1 MKKIISLFLTL
12 SLVLT
17 MAACSGQSAIS
28 DQSQSSE
35 QSTNAIEATQST
47 ALGEVVAASTSAV
60 SQVSVDEIV
69 ADTHDST
76 DDYTWDTASEIAV
89 TLNGDSASANS
100 DTVSVNGSVVTINA
114 SGVYRISG
122 TLNDGQLLVN
132 STDDGA
138 VKLILDGV
146 TINNATGS
154 AVFIEKAEKAVLILA
169 DNSVNQVSDG
179 STYTN
184 TEEDAPNAA
193 IFSKSD
199 LTLFGNGSLA
209 VTGNYNDGIT
219 SKDGLIIASG
229 TISVNAV
236 DDGIRGKDYLV
247 VKTASLDVT
256 AQGDA
261 LKSDN
266 EDETTPG
273 FIAILGGSFNINAGD
288 DGLSAAGDI
297 TINDGVFTL
306 TSGNNSNMTSETSAK
321 GISATGN
328 ITINNGTFN
337 LTSADDTIN
346 ANGDL
351 VVNGGTFTLSSGDDA
366 MHSDAT
372 LTINTAGIQIT
383 RSYEG
388 IEGMV
393 VNINGGTIYI
403 TSSDDGINVASG
415 NDGSG
420 AMGGMGGM
428 PGGGMDGMGGG
439 GNLPADGGMGP
450 GGGGKPQGG
459 GPGARS
465 TTYSGTTDTTTVENN
480 SFEVN
485 GIDAST
491 ERASMIDANAVNNL
505 YIRGGYIVVNAG
517 GDGLDANGGIEI
529 SGGTVIV
536 NGPTENM
543 NGALDYTSSFVI
555 TGGTL
560 IAIGSSGMAQ
570 APSASSS
577 QNSVLVN
584 FSSAQN
590 AGTLIH
596 IQDSAGNDVL
606 TYQTTKQFQSI
617 AFSSP
622 NLVSGTT
629 YTLSLG
635 GSSSGSATDNLYQGG
650 SYSGGSVYTDF
661 TITGTVT
668 AVGTMGR
675 NR

>member
-1 MKKIISLFLTL
+1 MKKIIQLMLTF
-12 SLVLT
+12 SLVFTL
-17 MAACSGQSAIS
+17 AACSGQSVVS

-35 QSTNAIEATQST
+35 QSSNAVEAVQST
-47 ALGEVVAASTSAV
+47 AHGDVLAASTSSV
-60 SQVSVDEIV
+60 SQVSIDEIV
-69 ADTHDST
+69 ADTHASA

-89 TLNGDSASANS
+89 TLNGDSASASS
-100 DTVSVNGSVVTINA
+100 DAVSVTGSVVTITA
-114 SGVYRISG
+114 SGVYRVSG
-122 TLNDGQLLVN
+122 TLTNGQFLVN
-132 STDDGA
+132 SDDDGT

-146 TINNATGS
+146 TINNSTGS
-154 AVFIEKAEKAVLILA
+154 AIFIEKAEKVVLILA

-179 STYTN
+179 SNYTN

-199 LTLFGNGSLA
+199 LTVYGNGSLA

-288 DGLSAAGDI
+288 DGLSTAGDI

-321 GISATGN
+321 GMSATGN

-337 LTSADDTIN
+337 LTSADDTLN

-420 AMGGMGGM
+420 AMGGMGG

-450 GGGGKPQGG
+450 GGGKPQGG

-465 TTYSGTTDTTTVENN
+465 TTFSGTTDTTTVESN

-505 YIRGGYIVVNAG
+505 YIRGGTIVVNAG
-517 GDGLDANGGIEI
+517 GDGLDANGGIEM

-584 FSSAQN
+584 FSTAQN